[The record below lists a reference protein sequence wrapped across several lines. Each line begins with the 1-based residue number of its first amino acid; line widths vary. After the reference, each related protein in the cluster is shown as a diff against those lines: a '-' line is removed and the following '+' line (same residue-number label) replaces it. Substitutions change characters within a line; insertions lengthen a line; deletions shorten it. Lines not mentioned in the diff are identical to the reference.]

1 MADTDYAE
9 IAELKERVNFPLE
22 DDSQD
27 PRFKLLL
34 NTSARTVDHLTRG
47 YIKGCEAFGATA
59 DNVVRLFDDDGSGV
73 VLIDDALVITQVKRG
88 GVIISADDYKL
99 SPYNELPYTR
109 LIFSSNTS
117 RRYSSLYENAG
128 LGEIE
133 ITGTWGYCTSE
144 DRPPEIKE
152 ATLIQAERL
161 YERIG
166 VSPQELML
174 AMRNPYRTIDPLVS
188 ALLAEHKRPPGL

>member
-1 MADTDYAE
+1 MADTQYADKT
-9 IAELKERVNFPLE
+9 ELKVRVNFPVE
-22 DDSQD
+22 DLTSD
-27 PRFKLLL
+27 PLFQALL
-34 NTSARTVDHLTRG
+34 NTSARAVDHLTRG
-47 YIKGCEAFGATA
+47 YIKGCEAFGPTA

-88 GVIISADDYKL
+88 GVIVSADDYKL

-109 LIFSSNTS
+109 LIFSSNVT
-117 RRYSSLYENAG
+117 RRYSSLNGDIG

-144 DRPPEIKE
+144 HRPPEIKE

-166 VSPQELML
+166 VSPQELL
-174 AMRNPYRTIDPLVS
+174 TAMRNPYRTIDPLVP
-188 ALLAEHKRPPGL
+188 ALLAEHKRPPSL